1 MTFVFRTHRGLT
13 CLFAT
18 VICGVG
24 AGFYGQKLI
33 SIPFLGSLTMPT
45 QMPAPVIP
53 ALLLCVILG
62 ACVTGAERPWMHS
75 SVRNI
80 WAHSAIFV
88 LVLALLS
95 TLLCAGVGALTHQ
108 GMVMPGALYGRDLAG
123 LLAIWVLGRFFGL
136 FAAATVLPVGYVV
149 FASAFAR
156 NKEASFY
163 PWAWIMESHPQSW
176 TGLSLIATGVVAT
189 LILAVR
195 RRPLYIG

>member
-1 MTFVFRTHRGLT
+1 MTSVFRTRQGLT

-18 VICGVG
+18 MICGVG

-33 SIPFLGSLTMPT
+33 AIPFLGSLTMPT

-62 ACVTGAERPWMHS
+62 ACVTGAERRWMHA

-80 WAHSAIFV
+80 WAHSAVFV
-88 LVLALLS
+88 LILALLS
-95 TLLCAGVGALTHQ
+95 TLLCSGVGALTNQ

-123 LLAIWVLGRFFGL
+123 LLALWVLGRLFGL
-136 FAAATVLPVGYVV
+136 FAAATVFPVSYVV

-163 PWAWIMESHPQSW
+163 PWAWIMESHPQAW
-176 TGLSLIATGVVAT
+176 MGICIIATGIVAA
-189 LILAVR
+189 LILALR
-195 RRPLYIG
+195 RQPLYIG